1 MVVNLTVSNI
11 IVQPEL
17 NAAQIT
23 ITPTFSS
30 GEGGG
35 VTNYEALSN
44 LPKINGVELRG
55 NKTAKDL
62 GLQPEGDYATN
73 AQLANKKNI
82 IEPNVV
88 YGNLNLKF
96 KDVIWE
102 DGFVKI
108 AVTSPINQTQTYPHI
123 GLRKVI
129 VTKCKIDL
137 GNGLFD
143 LKPIVTYPSA
153 PTKLNTFTWMYFLLS
168 DVDGRLTEN
177 TDFTALD
184 LSYELWPDVTLKLDT
199 KTLLGENVVSEHQV
213 SDAGHSEA
221 TIKTFNAIYPE
232 FTGEKYRSE
241 LDALTLGLIPE
252 IFTPTYCDKRDVNLI
267 IKPYSNVGEEE
278 SIGSNP
284 NILTVVSHSGNDFL
298 RYDNGLTSP
307 DQFFENT
314 ILVGSRINDATTQSG
329 TSFGFGM
336 EFFEPGNNVGLSA
349 LAPTKQFKI
358 VLGFSATTIGNVVNF
373 GTDISKRF
381 RVGDICI
388 IGQDDNTD
396 EQRTI
401 TQVNGSFQVIVDS
414 PYSINYITNQWYSIL
429 GDLGTLWQADFT
441 NLSYYQSPICAVVG
455 AKLKKIRIATGA
467 NWQLVRKV
475 ARLTA
480 SNANNWDMYRG
491 FGIIDVDAAIN
502 YIELNYKSLESR
514 ALIADKLESKFGI
527 SNFLEYSD
535 LLPNSPVSKKLLS
548 ENFAPIPTSEQNY
561 LTSEEKESLW
571 NRNAGACEIPTIVEN
586 GDGNITIGAGSFC
599 VYNNIQGSGII
610 KKYNFAGGIL
620 NLTNGVSNYIVG
632 DYNGGV
638 PIVKVI
644 TDILLINESTVVP
657 IYSIFRN
664 GIYLH
669 RQNWDALA
677 ENLANKIHRSIVK
690 TQKYRRQEGLALSE
704 FGTRNLSLT
713 SGILYVGAVETIV
726 SAIDSTIDNIFEFV
740 KIAGVWT
747 QRIKTQY
754 NNLEYQNGA
763 DVATL
768 TSNRYA
774 VNWIFRGIEENKHLY
789 IILGAGDYTQLQ
801 AENAVVPEIPINIS
815 SHGLLVAKLIVQKS
829 ANTATSILGAFER
842 FFSYAPATEHNNTTG
857 IQGGAV
863 GDYQHLTTAEK
874 DSLNNSFLFNN
885 LNAAVGAAIYPLIQ
899 SKQNSILGTL
909 VNGVNSTLTIEA
921 PTSGR
926 RNETVLHFSTNAVA
940 APTFIYSGFTP
951 VWLGGTA
958 LSMKVSKKYTIVFEQ
973 VEVSAGVWIIK
984 TSWGEY

>member
-44 LPKINGVELRG
+44 LPKINTVELRG
-55 NKTAKDL
+55 NKTAEDL

-88 YGNLNLKF
+88 YGNLNVKF

-108 AVTSPINQTQTYPHI
+108 AVTSPINHTQTYPHI
-123 GLRKVI
+123 GLSKVI

-177 TDFTALD
+177 TDFTAID
-184 LSYELWPDVTLKLDT
+184 LSYELWPDATLKLDT

-284 NILTVVSHSGNDFL
+284 NVLTVVSHSGNYFL

-307 DQFFENT
+307 EQFFENT

-329 TSFGFGM
+329 TSYGFGM

-358 VLGFSATTIGNVVNF
+358 VLGFTATTIGNVVNF

-401 TQVNGSFQVIVDS
+401 IQVNGSYQVIVDS
-414 PYSINYITNQWYSIL
+414 PYSINYTTNQWYSIL

-491 FGIIDVDAAIN
+491 FGIINVDACIAYIN
-502 YIELNYKSLESR
+502 ANFKAESNR
-514 ALIADKLESKFGI
+514 RMLADKLESSHGI
-527 SNFLEYSD
+527 SPFLEYED
-535 LLPNSPVSKKLLS
+535 LKPNSPISKQMADIKLS
-548 ENFAPIPTSEQNY
+548 E
-561 LTSEEKESLW
+561 K
-571 NRNAGACEIPTIVEN
+571 
-586 GDGNITIGAGSFC
+586 
-599 VYNNIQGSGII
+599 
-610 KKYNFAGGIL
+610 
-620 NLTNGVSNYIVG
+620 
-632 DYNGGV
+632 
-638 PIVKVI
+638 
-644 TDILLINESTVVP
+644 IN
-657 IYSIFRN
+657 
-664 GIYLH
+664 
-669 RQNWDALA
+669 
-677 ENLANKIHRSIVK
+677 
-690 TQKYRRQEGLALSE
+690 
-704 FGTRNLSLT
+704 
-713 SGILYVGAVETIV
+713 
-726 SAIDSTIDNIFEFV
+726 
-740 KIAGVWT
+740 
-747 QRIKTQY
+747 
-754 NNLEYQNGA
+754 
-763 DVATL
+763 
-768 TSNRYA
+768 
-774 VNWIFRGIEENKHLY
+774 
-789 IILGAGDYTQLQ
+789 
-801 AENAVVPEIPINIS
+801 
-815 SHGLLVAKLIVQKS
+815 
-829 ANTATSILGAFER
+829 
-842 FFSYAPATEHNNTTG
+842 
-857 IQGGAV
+857 
-863 GDYQHLTTAEK
+863 
-874 DSLNNSFLFNN
+874 
-885 LNAAVGAAIYPLIQ
+885 
-899 SKQNSILGTL
+899 
-909 VNGVNSTLTIEA
+909 
-921 PTSGR
+921 
-926 RNETVLHFSTNAVA
+926 RNETLTAVEIQLLISNLVDSSPASLDTLNELAAALGDDPNFATTITN
-940 APTFIYSGFTP
+940 FIAT
-951 VWLGGTA
+951 
-958 LSMKVSKKYTIVFEQ
+958 KVSKETGKSLILDTEIVRLASVFNYELSKAAIEALLTGAITSHSHAADGLKADKLIAYAEKTVSFTLTDADSDKWINCNHATTPIVITVPTGLTDGKQFFIFQRGAAQ
-973 VEVSAGVWIIK
+973 VSILAGVGTTALATKLKLNAQYSACQISIEGANFK
-984 TSWGEY
+984 VIGETKS